1 MQTQRTYIKSI
12 IVMGDFWH
20 LSGINRTSSVKNS
33 KHTDGNNMINE
44 QSNRYVYWTLHQSI
58 KDKFFSSTHET
69 FSNTDLHHVTCQLY
83 LSKAKGRNWSY
94 VCPKSKSQPTFKNWK
109 HTEYVLY
116 AVKLEI
122 RKEKIPWKCPLDP
135 EINKMITSWS

>member
-1 MQTQRTYIKSI
+1 METIWLMSNLTDMCIGHCTKVSR
-12 IVMGDFWH
+12 
-20 LSGINRTSSVKNS
+20 IN
-33 KHTDGNNMINE
+33 
-44 QSNRYVYWTLHQSI
+44 
-58 KDKFFSSTHET
+58 FFSSTHET

-116 AVKLEI
+116 AVRLEI